1 MNTDKITQRLDAAR
15 TAASVLQY
23 PIYFCVLEFIA
34 FCLCSHFGYKP
45 LWLMNATVGA
55 LIAIPI
61 FLVLITVLAVYAV
74 RLQFLELK
82 NEDFMYVDY

>member
-23 PIYFCVLEFIA
+23 PTYFCLLEFIA

-45 LWLMNATVGA
+45 LWLLNATVGVV
-55 LIAIPI
+55 IAISI
-61 FLVLITVLAVYAV
+61 LLVSMTVLTVYAV
-74 RLQFLELK
+74 RLQRLEDK
-82 NEDFMYVDY
+82 AFYFVE